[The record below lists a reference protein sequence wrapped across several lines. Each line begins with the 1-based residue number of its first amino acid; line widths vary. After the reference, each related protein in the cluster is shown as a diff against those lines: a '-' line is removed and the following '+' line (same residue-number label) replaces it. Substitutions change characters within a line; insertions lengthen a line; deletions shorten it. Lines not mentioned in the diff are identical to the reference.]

1 MGETTFRKFGESSYS
16 VAYYAFSMKP
26 VCKVIQTSE
35 EMDMAR
41 SIRMEV
47 FVKGQ
52 DVPIS
57 IEMDEYDEIATHVIC
72 QYGDK
77 FIGTGRLV
85 QHGNQV
91 KLGRVAVLEES
102 RGLGAGQA
110 IMLKLIEEAKKLG
123 DVQIW
128 GNAQVWA
135 LEFYENL
142 GFVVAGEEFLE
153 AGIVHVRMNYIGN

>member
-1 MGETTFRKFGESSYS
+1 
-16 VAYYAFSMKP
+16 MKP

-41 SIRMEV
+41 SIRMGV

-91 KLGRVAVLEES
+91 KLGR
-102 RGLGAGQA
+102 
-110 IMLKLIEEAKKLG
+110 
-123 DVQIW
+123 
-128 GNAQVWA
+128 
-135 LEFYENL
+135 
-142 GFVVAGEEFLE
+142 
-153 AGIVHVRMNYIGN
+153 

>member
-1 MGETTFRKFGESSYS
+1 
-16 VAYYAFSMKP
+16 MKP
-26 VCKVIQTSE
+26 VCKVIQTKE
-35 EMDMAR
+35 EMDVAKA
-41 SIRMEV
+41 IRLEV

-85 QHGNQV
+85 KHGNEV
-91 KLGRVAVLEES
+91 KLGRVAVLDEF
-102 RGLGAGQA
+102 RGLGAGKL
-110 IMLKLIEEAKKLG
+110 IMLKLIEEARKLEPS
-123 DVQIW
+123 VIW

-135 LEFYENL
+135 KEFYQDL
-142 GFVVAGEEFLE
+142 GFVAVGEEFLE
-153 AGIVHVRMNYIGN
+153 AGILHVKMVFKA